1 MLIDKTRARKIS
13 AKIIEEEQN
22 LMLEYIQNVLND
34 YTAEKYDK
42 PFSVEKLFGGQNKN
56 WNGTPLQFL
65 YNEHVK
71 NNAKDPYKMAAIDAG
86 HLLKKVLREDKCK
99 YYESSSNGRTKE
111 YWGITKKKYDSL
123 LIE

>member
-1 MLIDKTRARKIS
+1 MLNDKSRGRKVS
-13 AKIIEEEQN
+13 AKISKKEQN

-42 PFSVEKLFGGQNKN
+42 PFSVEKLFGGQNN
-56 WNGTPLQFL
+56 DWHGTPLQLL
-65 YNEHVK
+65 YDKHVE

-99 YYESSSNGRTKE
+99 YYESSSNGHAKE
-111 YWGITKKKYDSL
+111 YWGIKEEKND
-123 LIE
+123 